1 MMSKIVRIYT
11 ESIDDIKMEGIQEQ
25 IWIGSLVNEATQ
37 NIKFLEND
45 PALTHKYSML
55 MMIFFFC

>member
-45 PALTHKYSML
+45 PA
-55 MMIFFFC
+55 